1 MDGTFKFDDFLEDLL
16 TDVPDD
22 TPTQAAE
29 WDIADLQKVRAD

>member
-1 MDGTFKFDDFLEDLL
+1 MDKTFNLEDLL

-29 WDIADLQKVRAD
+29 WDIADLQKVHAD